1 MSNPNPNPNI
11 LTLHRW
17 ADREGKKLC
26 AMTALSK
33 KLGYT
38 ILTDIPK
45 EVDPGL
51 AVLVNLLNDR
61 ANDKARQLL
70 ASRLD
75 HIPNTGRTDICSLIA
90 DVFFPQAL
98 EDNGFEA
105 EAQIIADC
113 KGRRETT
120 RAYASLGE
128 RFLEP
133 DGSGLLASG
142 CITLVSAL
150 KSKDPL
156 TQDILAVS
164 AASLVASF
172 ETGDGW
178 FELLYILDYILGLED
193 APRVGSLKSMGDFCK
208 YFGEDEPTSGAIEEP
223 DQVDEPELVTEDEKR
238 PIEEVYDCGIKGQ
251 WFPALVAKFPD
262 RLEDIAERILK
273 EVWELAS
280 TTIFIHRFKYEDEQV
295 MISTSWD
302 DDHDILSVD
311 ADLVAYLDPIG
322 EVDVDGDEKKEI
334 VLIPVPASDAGT
346 IH

>member
-70 ASRLD
+70 ISRLD

-105 EAQIIADC
+105 EANAIANC
-113 KGRRETT
+113 KGRRAAIKEFS
-120 RAYASLGE
+120 SLGK
-128 RFLEP
+128 RFLKT
-133 DGSGLLASG
+133 DGVGYLASG
-142 CITLVSAL
+142 CFTLAAAL
-150 KSKDPL
+150 KTKDPIA
-156 TQDILAVS
+156 QDMLAVS

-178 FELLYILDYILGLED
+178 FELLYILDYVLGLED
-193 APRVGSLKSMGDFCK
+193 SPCAGGLQSMGDFFK
-208 YFGEDEPTSGAIEEP
+208 YFGEEKPASEATETPDLIAEE
-223 DQVDEPELVTEDEKR
+223 EKH
-238 PIEEVYDCGIKGQ
+238 PIEEIFDFGIRVQ

-262 RLEDIAERILK
+262 RLEEIAEKILD
-273 EVWELAS
+273 EVAEIGS
-280 TTIFIHRFKYEDEQV
+280 TTIFMHRFPFGDEQV
-295 MISTSWD
+295 MIVTSWD
-302 DDHDILSVD
+302 DDLDMLFAD
-311 ADLVAYLDPIG
+311 ADLVACMDPVGKI
-322 EVDVDGDEKKEI
+322 DVDGDGEAIPLLK
-334 VLIPVPASDAGT
+334 PVPASDAGT